1 MSDPHFNFSE
11 MICFSLY
18 ATSNAMIRDYRLPLE
33 ACDLTYPQFVVMMAL
48 WNLDK
53 ISIKKI
59 SQQTLFDAGTLTQ
72 ILARLEQKNLIK
84 SIRSETDKR
93 SKIIVVTPKGIE
105 LEEKTSHIFPEMECK
120 LALTVNEQKTIIEVC
135 QKILSR
141 LAKYDEQK

>member
-18 ATSNAMIRDYRLPLE
+18 ATSNAMIRNYRLPLK
-33 ACDLTYPQFVVMMAL
+33 ACDLTYPQLMVMMAL
-48 WNLDK
+48 WNQDK
-53 ISIKKI
+53 ISIKEI
-59 SQQTLFDAGTLTQ
+59 SQQTFFDAGTLTQ

-93 SKIIVVTPKGIE
+93 SKIVIVTAKGIE
-105 LEEKTSHIFPEMECK
+105 LEQKTSHIFPEMECK
-120 LALTVNEQKTIIEVC
+120 LALTVNEQKTIIGVC

-141 LAKYDEQK
+141 LAKSDDQK